1 MRYVATLHY
10 TEELVRSAVLSFWK
24 RSVGWKLIASV
35 VACGAGFTFLFAT
48 GDRSWRVGALGV
60 FVALAALLVAMA
72 YVVHLRQSL
81 KKLRALGSP
90 IATFAAEEACFTLT
104 SDVGS
109 STFKWSVVHDV
120 WQFEQYWL
128 LLFSRAQFVTLPL
141 ADLPGEMRAYVLE
154 KVMAPKSRD
163 VG

>member
-10 TEELVRSAVLSFWK
+10 TEELARSAVLSFWK
-24 RSVGWKLIASV
+24 RSVSWKLIAAIGICV
-35 VACGAGFTFLFAT
+35 AGFVFLLRS
-48 GDRSWRVGALGV
+48 GDRSWSIGVLGTV
-60 FVALAALLVAMA
+60 LFFAVLLVAMI

-81 KKLRALGSP
+81 QKLRALENP
-90 IATFAAEEACFTLT
+90 VATFEAEEVSFTLT

-109 STFKWSVVHDV
+109 STFKWTAVHDI
-120 WQFEQYWL
+120 WQFERYWL

-141 ADLPGEMRAYVLE
+141 VDIPGDMQSYVLAR
-154 KVMAPKSRD
+154 VMASRARN